1 MSVQGRTERKNKTR
15 FQDISKQLAVIG
27 TKFSQNLLSDERDW
41 FMKLKQ
47 ETLELLPSFLVEAL
61 KQAGQERG
69 VNDPVLTL
77 SRSLITPFLQFCPD
91 RELRKIAYIAW
102 TKRGANGGTR
112 DNVKLAHQTL
122 KLRAEMAKL
131 LGFESYSHYKLDT
144 EMAASPENVEKLL
157 KKSGALHEK

>member
-1 MSVQGRTERKNKTR
+1 M
-15 FQDISKQLAVIG
+15 
-27 TKFSQNLLSDERDW
+27 LSDERDW

-91 RELRKIAYIAW
+91 RELRKIAI
-102 TKRGANGGTR
+102 
-112 DNVKLAHQTL
+112 
-122 KLRAEMAKL
+122 L
-131 LGFESYSHYKLDT
+131 LGQ
-144 EMAASPENVEKLL
+144 NVVPMVVLETM
-157 KKSGALHEK
+157 